1 MLNMRRKFMYTVAF
15 LLGGLL
21 LTSSR
26 VLAAG
31 PPAPSPFSNPMALTL
46 MILMLL
52 LLIIIGVLAN
62 ILVGAAKVKMSK
74 KKAASGTA
82 SPAAAV
88 LTMFLLLAGSSLF
101 AQDVSTP
108 TQTAGVAKNIGGL
121 SPSTFY
127 IMAAVLFIELS
138 VILVLVVNIKFL
150 LKAEVIKLAETFP
163 LAVKKPMQSWWNRLN
178 KFKPVEQEADIDLGH
193 EYDGIRELDN
203 RLPPWWIY
211 GFYLT
216 IVFAGIYLWR
226 FHVSHTGPSSVEEY
240 ERSVAKAETRIKEY
254 LKQKGEAIDENTVSF
269 LSSSNDLS
277 EGKIIYMKSCA
288 ACHKD
293 AGGGDVG
300 PNLTDEYWLHGG
312 DVKSIFKVIRY
323 GYNAMPQWQNTY
335 SNKQIAQV
343 ASYIKSLKGTNPP
356 NPKAPQGEVFKEAGA
371 APVVDSAAMKDP
383 KIARQ

>member
-1 MLNMRRKFMYTVAF
+1 
-15 LLGGLL
+15 
-21 LTSSR
+21 
-26 VLAAG
+26 
-31 PPAPSPFSNPMALTL
+31 MAVTL

-62 ILVGAAKVKMSK
+62 ILVGAADVKMK
-74 KKAASGTA
+74 KQKTGAGSSA
-82 SPAAAV
+82 PAAAV
-88 LTMFLLLAGSSLF
+88 LTLFLLLAGSSVF
-101 AQDVSTP
+101 AQDVSAT
-108 TQTAGVAKNIGGL
+108 TQTAAVAKNIGGL
-121 SPSTFY
+121 SPTTFY
-127 IMAAVLFIELS
+127 IMAAVLFLELA
-138 VILVLVVNIKFL
+138 VILVLVINIKLL
-150 LKAEVIKLAETFP
+150 LKAEGIKLAETLP
-163 LAVKKPMQSWWNRLN
+163 LAVKKPVQSWWNRLN

-193 EYDGIRELDN
+193 DYDGIRELDN
-203 RLPPWWIY
+203 RLPPWWLY

-254 LKQKGEAIDENTVSF
+254 LKQKGEAVDENTVNF
-269 LSSSNDLS
+269 LSSANDLE

-383 KIARQ
+383 KIAQQ

>member
-1 MLNMRRKFMYTVAF
+1 MRRKFMYTVGF
-15 LLGGLL
+15 LGGGLL
-21 LTSSR
+21 LTSSP
-26 VLAAG
+26 VWAAG
-31 PPAPSPFSNPMALTL
+31 PPAPSPFSNPMAVTL

-52 LLIIIGVLAN
+52 LLVIIGVLAN
-62 ILVGAAKVKMSK
+62 ILVGAADVKMK
-74 KKAASGTA
+74 KQKAGVGSS

-88 LTMFLLLAGSSLF
+88 LTMFLLLAGSSVF
-101 AQDVSTP
+101 AQDVNSA
-108 TQTAGVAKNIGGL
+108 TQTTTIAKNIGGL
-121 SPSTFY
+121 SPTTFY
-127 IMAAVLFIELS
+127 IMAAVLFLELA
-138 VILVLVVNIKFL
+138 VILVLVINIKLL
-150 LKAEVIKLAETFP
+150 LKAEGIKLAETLP

-178 KFKPVEQEADIDLGH
+178 RFKPVEQEADIDLGH

-203 RLPPWWIY
+203 RLPPWWLY

-254 LKQKGEAIDENTVSF
+254 LKQKGEAVDENTVSF
-269 LSSSNDLS
+269 LSSANDLE

-371 APVVDSAAMKDP
+371 APMVDSAAMKDP
-383 KIARQ
+383 KIAQQ